1 MTCTKCNKEFIGG
14 DNCPHCGANNAHERQ
29 KKRAVAVRLG
39 TKGAATKCLSTRAS
53 IITFVVNIVLAA
65 LCLGISVLLVNLFAV
80 GEWGNVDSNLSW
92 LNALA
97 LLLLVP
103 VIYLLVSSILSAVAA
118 YKMWHD
124 PDGHN
129 SALASSSCT
138 YLVSLKLIV
147 AILFIISTFLSL
159 GLSLVLMTSSAGA
172 MNDINSMD
180 DIVLIVDAE
189 DPKKDVTFGE
199 YIDNAIATGSTYYV
213 AIDDALELLTDT
225 AAMSQLQ
232 SSNILQGSD
241 LTNRNKQIT
250 YYSAQARKLSN
261 LASIPADTEMYANG
275 SLTTFGSYMQ
285 SLTVGGISYVSAY
298 EDTFE
303 QLCKTI
309 ARGGNIGE
317 NAKQCVIGA
326 THRADLT
333 LIISVSETEIVCK
346 TYIDY
351 VLDSIASGTEYM
363 VAIDEANEIL
373 SDNSNLKLFDEQNSP
388 DPEKTLEINETI
400 TACSSAAKE
409 ALSAIS
415 YTPAGMT
422 SANLWLGSMLDFFGV
437 GTHRDVNRFAAT
449 EGNALISWLI
459 AILLPIACGAT
470 FYLLPLALKRAVV
483 YYEQLHRAKN
493 EGLYDGNAFPTC
505 IYLFVFG
512 GLFVLLGIGAFAL
525 TASFDLI
532 GSVGAVATV
541 ATSAIGHVSVCLLLV
556 VIGISFI
563 LNGLHYLISHKTI
576 TAAISSAE
584 AGFVNSPAIPELVE
598 LTDNDGN

>member
-1 MTCTKCNKEFIGG
+1 MTCIKCNKEFTGG
-14 DNCPHCGANNAHERQ
+14 DTCPHCGASNAHEKQ

-39 TKGAATKCLSTRAS
+39 TKGAATGCLSARAS
-53 IITFVVNIVLAA
+53 IITFVMNVLLAA
-65 LCLGISVLLVNLFAV
+65 LCLGISILLVNLFVV
-80 GEWGNVDSNLSW
+80 GEWGNTDLSW

-97 LLLLVP
+97 LFLLVP

-159 GLSLVLMTSSAGA
+159 GLSLVLITSSSGA

-189 DPKKDVTFGE
+189 DPTKDVTFGE
-199 YIDNAIATGSTYYV
+199 YIDNAIANGDTYYV

-232 SSNILQGSD
+232 SSNTLQGSE
-241 LTNRNKQIT
+241 LTDRNKQIA
-250 YYSAQARKLSN
+250 YYSAQARRLSN
-261 LASIPADTEMYANG
+261 LASIPADTEIYANG
-275 SLTTFGSYMQ
+275 SYTTFGDYMK
-285 SLTVGGISYVSAY
+285 SLTDAGSSYVSAY
-298 EDTFE
+298 ESAFE

-309 ARGGNIGE
+309 SKGGEIGD
-317 NAKQCVIGA
+317 NAKQHVIGA
-326 THRADLT
+326 TPRANLT
-333 LIISVSETEIVCK
+333 LIISADETEIECK

-363 VAIDEANEIL
+363 VAIDAANDIL
-373 SDNSNLKLFDEQNSP
+373 SGNSTLKLFDEQNSP
-388 DPEKTLEINETI
+388 DPAKTLEINETI
-400 TACSSAAKE
+400 TVCSAAAKD
-409 ALSAIS
+409 ALAAIS
-415 YTPAGMT
+415 YTPSGMT
-422 SANLWLGSMLDFFGV
+422 GANLWLGSMLDFFGA
-437 GTHRDVNRFAAT
+437 GTHRDINRFAAT
-449 EGNALISWLI
+449 DGNALISWLI

-493 EGLYDGNAFPTC
+493 EGIYDGNAFPTC

-512 GLFVLLGIGAFAL
+512 GLFILLGIGAFIL
-525 TASFDLI
+525 TASFGLI
-532 GSVGAVATV
+532 GSVAEISTIF
-541 ATSAIGHVSVCLLLV
+541 TSAIGHISVCLLLV
-556 VIGISFI
+556 AIGIGFI
-563 LNGLHYLISHKTI
+563 FNGLHYLLSHKTI
-576 TAAISSAE
+576 TAAIGRAE
-584 AGFVNSPAIPELVE
+584 AEFADSPAVPEVVE
-598 LTDNDGN
+598 LTENNGN